1 MNQQSKNLYEKMVD
15 FKRFAL
21 ILLAVGVFF
30 YLGAIIP
37 TSKSPED
44 LNMMI
49 FTSISFLT
57 VSILFFV
64 RFKQCQRKLLDME
77 DDGQEKN

>member
-1 MNQQSKNLYEKMVD
+1 MKQQSENLYEKMVD

-49 FTSISFLT
+49 FTSISFLAA
-57 VSILFFV
+57 SILFFV
-64 RFKQCQRKLLDME
+64 QFKQCQRKLLDME
-77 DDGQEKN
+77 EGQEKK